1 MLKKV
6 IAGLMLLTL
15 VGCSNT
21 KSRENYYKNYKKIE
35 SIKKSNYNE
44 RIYSKTL
51 KGDRVDLYGKY
62 KADNFPI
69 ARPIPYLL
77 YVNDMENP
85 KIPFR
90 AYTESEFLNFYKNLR
105 AKGHGDNSNYWRW
118 NFKLSKHQLNNVL
131 NKNLANLARRRGR
144 EVLTLSRGEWI
155 NKKVSLNPVGTLQ
168 ELKVLQRG
176 KSGLII
182 KLMIKG
188 SRGTYLVVKE
198 GNVRNVLGLSKRSV
212 GSTVNIYGS
221 RNGDGKYSSKP
232 ISRNPYLLPSAFFA
246 FEKLSSSGYTFY
258 GGGFGHGTGI
268 PQWTAMDLTRNKNFN
283 YQQVLKRYYPN
294 TQLRNIKSVRGI
306 SEDIRVGIMDT
317 GFKSLEHSKITLYSA
332 GKIKLRSRGGNLNIS
347 PRTYIDFRS
356 KNGYTNVIIGGKVR
370 LSTKHYITISST
382 RMISVP
388 SIRRHIR
395 RYRFPTYRGTFE
407 IRPSR
412 ARNYLRLINE
422 VPIEEYLLQ
431 VVPSEMPKSFGLEAL
446 KVQAVAARTYA
457 AKDHQRNR
465 YKKSG
470 FHILDSTQ
478 SQVYNNLDENEVA
491 TKAVKSTKGIILTN
505 DNKPIDAK
513 YYSTSSG
520 FNSSAHNVW

>member
-6 IAGLMLLTL
+6 IAAVMLITL

-21 KSRENYYKNYKKIE
+21 KSREDYYTNYRKTGSSKNNIYKERVY
-35 SIKKSNYNE
+35 SN
-44 RIYSKTL
+44 TL

-62 KADNFPI
+62 QKDNFPI

-85 KIPFR
+85 RIPFR
-90 AYTESEFLNFYKNLR
+90 SYTEQEFLSFYKNLN
-105 AKGHGDNSNYWRW
+105 AKGYGDNSRYWRW
-118 NFKLSKHQLNNVL
+118 NFTLSKKQISNIL
-131 NKNLANLARRRGR
+131 NKNLPNLARRRSR
-144 EVLTLSRGEWI
+144 EVLTLSGGKWVA
-155 NKKVSLNPVGTLQ
+155 KKVPLNPIGTLH
-168 ELKVLQRG
+168 EIKVLQRG

-182 KLMIKG
+182 KLMIRG

-198 GNVRNVLGLSKRSV
+198 GNVRNILGLSKKNV
-212 GSTVNIYGS
+212 GSTVSIYGA
-221 RNGDGKYSSKP
+221 RGGDGKYSTNP

-246 FEKLSSSGYTFY
+246 FEKLGSGGYKFY
-258 GGGFGHGTGI
+258 GGGFGHGSGI
-268 PQWTAMDLTRNKNFN
+268 PQWTAMDLTRNKGLN

-294 TQLRNIKSVRGI
+294 TQFRNINSVKGMGN
-306 SEDIRVGIMDT
+306 IRVGIMDT

-347 PRTYIDFRS
+347 PRTYVEFRS
-356 KNGYTNVIIGGKVR
+356 KNGYTNVIVGGKVKLR
-370 LSTKHYITISST
+370 TKHYITVSSS

-388 SIRRHIR
+388 SIRRHIK

-422 VPIEEYLLQ
+422 VSMENYLLQ

-478 SQVYNNLDENEVA
+478 SQVYNNLDENEI
-491 TKAVKSTKGIILTN
+491 TEKAVKSTKGIILTS